1 MKRERLAAG
10 RDGRA
15 GSRGIQT
22 RGEERTGDPG
32 RSERRE
38 RRGAGAGAGRV
49 FSPAPGF
56 ALTVCRP
63 AGVTAW
69 RNGREPGAEVRLI
82 IPAPQALALRSQAA
96 ARRCRTARHVRGTCG
111 WRKCS
116 SLPPR
121 GGGNP
126 YPGCG

>member
-1 MKRERLAAG
+1 MKTERPAAG

-22 RGEERTGDPG
+22 HGEGRTGGPG

-38 RRGAGAGAGRV
+38 RRGAGAGRV
-49 FSPAPGF
+49 FSSTTGF
-56 ALTVCRP
+56 ALTVRRP
-63 AGVTAW
+63 AGVTAR
-69 RNGREPGAEVRLI
+69 RNGRESGAEVRLI

-96 ARRCRTARHVRGTCG
+96 ARRSRTARHVRGTCG